1 MVLVAMHVGGT
12 EYKATD
18 RGFDTTGIITT
29 TDGEAAD
36 KAGGVITTRALWV
49 VLLCAHCP
57 AFV

>member
-18 RGFDTTGIITT
+18 GGFDTTGIITT

-36 KAGGVITTRALWV
+36 KAGGVITTLCGLCCYVRI
-49 VLLCAHCP
+49 VLLL
-57 AFV
+57 